1 VTPPIDRFI
10 LGRQLTRDAN
20 ASVAEVLAAV
30 APAPTHRATR
40 IAVTGPPGTGKSTLI
55 GRLCR
60 RHLEAGLRV
69 GVLAVDP
76 TSPFTSGAILGD
88 RVRMEE
94 LGEHENFFMRSL
106 ASRGTHNGLADNT
119 PELLL
124 TMDHHQFDEVVLET
138 VGVGQLECAV
148 RDLVDVTVL
157 VLNPASGDHIQ
168 AMKAGVLEAADII
181 VVNKAD
187 LAGADQA
194 VAEVQS
200 VIHVRQYPERAWIP
214 PVIKVWPR
222 DDTGVIELD
231 ETLARHLGW
240 RDSVL
245 DPLERRRAR
254 RAYHLA
260 TLLSR
265 RSAEAIRGMS
275 PEYLD
280 AELGESFDKL
290 LQSLR

>member
-1 VTPPIDRFI
+1 
-10 LGRQLTRDAN
+10 
-20 ASVAEVLAAV
+20 
-30 APAPTHRATR
+30 
-40 IAVTGPPGTGKSTLI
+40 
-55 GRLCR
+55 
-60 RHLEAGLRV
+60 
-69 GVLAVDP
+69 
-76 TSPFTSGAILGD
+76 
-88 RVRMEE
+88 
-94 LGEHENFFMRSL
+94 
-106 ASRGTHNGLADNT
+106 
-119 PELLL
+119 
-124 TMDHHQFDEVVLET
+124 MDHHQFDEVVLET